1 MSTSERPTILRR
13 APESY
18 SAASKWLHWLTAA
31 CIFFLIPS
39 GLSLEHLPEGVIQN
53 TFYDLH
59 RSFGFVVLCLAIL
72 RVGVRLYYGAP
83 AAYAGL
89 TPFERIASQ
98 AAHMALY
105 VLIFVTP
112 MLGWAATSAYP
123 VTVSVF
129 WLFNLPMIAP
139 ANEDLFKTL
148 ILGHK
153 IAAFTMAGVLAAHI
167 GGALMHG
174 FIKRDGVLA
183 RMLPDGFMQP
193 RN

>member
-1 MSTSERPTILRR
+1 MSTFAHDADGGR
-13 APESY
+13 AEGY
-18 SAASKWLHWLTAA
+18 SATSKFLHWLTAA

-39 GLSLEHLPEGVIQN
+39 GISLEHLPEGVIQN

-72 RVGVRLYYGAP
+72 RVAARLYYGAP

-89 TPFERIASQ
+89 TPFERIASRT
-98 AAHMALY
+98 AHLLLY
-105 VLIFVTP
+105 GLIFVTP

-139 ANEDLFKTL
+139 ADEELFKRL
-148 ILGHK
+148 IFGHK
-153 IAAFTMAGVLAAHI
+153 IAAFSMAAVLVAHI
-167 GGALMHG
+167 GGALMHA
-174 FIKRDGVLA
+174 FVKRDGVMA
-183 RMLPDGFMQP
+183 RMLPTA
-193 RN
+193 RNPSPP